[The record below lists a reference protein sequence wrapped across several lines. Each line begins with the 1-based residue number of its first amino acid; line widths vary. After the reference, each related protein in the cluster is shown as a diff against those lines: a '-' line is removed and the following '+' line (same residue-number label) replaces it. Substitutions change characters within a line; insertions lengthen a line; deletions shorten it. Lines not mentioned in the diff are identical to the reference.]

1 MALHDKD
8 PLQASSSYRIQRR
21 FTITLARGR
30 ERVAM
35 DQLCETTWHCGVP
48 SK

>member
-1 MALHDKD
+1 MALRDKD

-21 FTITLARGR
+21 FTIMLARGR

-35 DQLCETTWHCGVP
+35 DQLCETMWHCDVL